1 MKSAAKILDIDDIT
15 SPDEDDDQL
24 DNLSFEELS
33 LLLTDALTLG
43 GPALAVSDTSAAHI
57 KDPLTTNAELSALFD
72 KVAPTLM

>member
-1 MKSAAKILDIDDIT
+1 MKNAAKILDINDVT
-15 SPDEDDDQL
+15 SLEDDDEQL

-43 GPALAVSDTSAAHI
+43 GPALVMSDTSAAHI